1 MMIIEYEGNLH
12 DRLTKIMGLEDQG
25 KLRVTKLIAAGA
37 GYYKL
42 QDQYYGGKGVFFNP
56 NSENRF
62 SLPDKSKWPMYLAES
77 PHTAC
82 SEFYQNEEFIDRSD
96 FTTNCMVEI
105 SVQKPL
111 KVFDETRLAPHLRIS
126 VGDLMGPRSVYIFT
140 QKLSKALADHADGLE
155 YLSRHN
161 GQPCVVLWSDKLDG
175 GGILLTTS
183 VTRLSKYE
191 HQGKTA
197 RQILKSECNLRITG

>member
-1 MMIIEYEGNLH
+1 MMIIEYEDILH
-12 DRLTKIMGLEDQG
+12 DRLKEIMGLEAQG
-25 KLRVTKLIAAGA
+25 ELRVTKLISVGA

-42 QDQYYGGKGVFFNP
+42 QDQHYGGNGVFFNP

-62 SLPDKSKWPMYLAES
+62 SLFDKSKWPIYLAES
-77 PHTAC
+77 PHTAF
-82 SEFYQNEEFIDRSD
+82 SEFYQDEEFIDYSD

-140 QKLSKALADHADGLE
+140 QKLSKVLAEHADGLE

-183 VTRLSKYE
+183 VTRLNQYE